1 MQKKI
6 GVEKKIPDANKFIVT
21 RDFNR
26 LTKLN
31 FHASF
36 AKAQKNFM
44 IKKIQK
50 PIDLGDKSFG
60 AQLMTWDLRKLGNI
74 RKISKPHR
82 IIPSCLAIFPR

>member
-31 FHASF
+31 FHASL

-44 IKKIQK
+44 IKKNTET
-50 PIDLGDKSFG
+50 DWF
-60 AQLMTWDLRKLGNI
+60 R
-74 RKISKPHR
+74 R
-82 IIPSCLAIFPR
+82 